1 MLQIIIG
8 SFLLSILH
16 AMIPNHWIPLIAI
29 GKSEKWTRRQ
39 LLCVTAMAGSAHTL
53 GTITIG
59 IVVGL
64 VGYNLSESYQFITQ
78 IATPVVF
85 VALGIVFVILDLKS
99 THTHKHVEV
108 DKISK
113 RPKLAII
120 LSLCLAMFFSP
131 CIEIVVYYL
140 PAGSQGVPGII
151 IVSLIYLVVTVSGMV
166 LLVDLGRKGI
176 EKIKW
181 HFLDHHEKLITGFVL
196 IAFGIIAYFVDL

>member
-16 AMIPNHWIPLIAI
+16 ASIPNHWIPLIAI

-39 LLCVTAMAGSAHTL
+39 LLSITAMVGSAHTL
-53 GTITIG
+53 GTIIIG

-64 VGYNLSESYQFITQ
+64 VGYNLSSSYRFITQ
-78 IATPVVF
+78 IATP
-85 VALGIVFVILDLKS
+85 IVFVVLGIIFVIIDLRS
-99 THTHKHVEV
+99 TGAHHHVHIE
-108 DKISK
+108 KMSQ
-113 RPKLAII
+113 RPKLSIVF
-120 LSLCLAMFFSP
+120 SLCCAMFLSP

-140 PAGSQGVPGII
+140 PAGSQGIPGII
-151 IVSLIYLVVTVSGMV
+151 IVSLVYLVVTVSGMI

-181 HFLDHHEKLITGFVL
+181 HFLDHHEKLVTGFVL
-196 IAFGIIAYFVDL
+196 IAFGIFAYFVDF

>member
-39 LLCVTAMAGSAHTL
+39 LLSITAMVGSAHTL
-53 GTITIG
+53 GTIIIG
-59 IVVGL
+59 IAIGL

-78 IATPVVF
+78 IATPIVF
-85 VALGIVFVILDLKS
+85 VALGIVFIILDLKS
-99 THTHKHVEV
+99 TGAHHHVHIEE
-108 DKISK
+108 ISH
-113 RPKLAII
+113 RPRLAII
-120 LSLCLAMFFSP
+120 FSLCCAMFLSP

-140 PAGSQGVPGII
+140 PAGSQGIPGII
-151 IVSLIYLVVTVSGMV
+151 IVSLIYLIVTVSGMV

-181 HFLDHHEKLITGFVL
+181 HFLEHHSKLVTGFVL
-196 IAFGIIAYFVDL
+196 IAFGVFAYFIDL